1 MAPEQPTAGRA
12 ILTTA
17 TRSTGRTSRRREQER
32 TGPRY
37 TFQKS
42 CGVLKPLSES
52 LPGSSPQCFMR
63 RQQMRPNAT
72 AYRLCGCGCG
82 VPTPPATKT
91 HSRRGHV
98 KGRPTQ
104 FARGHYRQRA
114 ESMRRHGHAPNGARS
129 PEYTAWSNLVQRCTN
144 EKHPSYPNYGGRGI
158 AVCTGWRTSF
168 TAFLADVG
176 PRPSAKHSLGR
187 IDNGQGYCSGNVR
200 WELGQEQNRNTR
212 RNPLV
217 TWRDQTHTLAGWAE
231 LLGISRRVL
240 TARRASGWRV
250 ERMLSQPAR
259 RLRIVAQLPQP

>member
-91 HSRRGHV
+91 HSIESRPAMHERKTPFLSELRRAGHRRV
-98 KGRPTQ
+98 YRMAHLFHSVLSRCWAASLGQALSRPNRQWAGILLRQCSVGVRPGAEPKHTKKS
-104 FARGHYRQRA
+104 ARDL
-114 ESMRRHGHAPNGARS
+114 ARS
-129 PEYTAWSNLVQRCTN
+129 NTHPRGVGRTAW
-144 EKHPSYPNYGGRGI
+144 YI
-158 AVCTGWRTSF
+158 ATC
-168 TAFLADVG
+168 AH
-176 PRPSAKHSLGR
+176 RPSREWMASR
-187 IDNGQGYCSGNVR
+187 TNAV
-200 WELGQEQNRNTR
+200 
-212 RNPLV
+212 P
-217 TWRDQTHTLAGWAE
+217 AGTTPSDRGPASSA
-231 LLGISRRVL
+231 LTDHPYTKRV
-240 TARRASGWRV
+240 
-250 ERMLSQPAR
+250 
-259 RLRIVAQLPQP
+259 RLRDA